1 MCVCAH
7 IKINSNS
14 HINYID
20 QKVEKKPSTPE
31 PSVPKTTET
40 PQPKITITVPAR
52 QTRSN
57 RTQSRCLYTGCTN
70 RTRADSYC
78 SDVCARKDKESSVV
92 SQGETKKQE
101 EPVKTSRKSRMK
113 TAAVSAGTTTADEKP
128 TARPTRGTTRRKSM
142 EDKQDSE
149 YIKEA
154 DDEAEA
160 SEKEE
165 EDDDEEEEEQEE
177 SAATTPDTPMSPSQ
191 MTEQENPVR
200 RNVIKNLSAILK
212 TIIDTALAEKSDL
225 FEGEEE
231 MDPIA
236 RAETLAKKIENTM
249 LEQLGDGQGKKQRT
263 CGEPYKSKF
272 RSLLYNLK
280 DKQNQVF
287 QMRVIT
293 GDLGPLE
300 LVKMSSEDM
309 ANPELKSMSEV
320 FRKTGLKNSVMKLD
334 NTPIIK
340 KTHKG
345 DIIMVPSK
353 DNDTHQTI
361 YAEQMESNPPVPPPI
376 TTATTT
382 TPSEESTF
390 SPTITTTTPSAD
402 GSKVD
407 PLDDILARI
416 GIPTQDDYTSN
427 KRGSLDTTG
436 TEYTKKR
443 KVTLDM
449 EELLGDEEEEFRV
462 EEVDTTELEKEKE
475 EEEEENAK
483 ETAQQTLKEEQEDAL
498 PKIWHGRV
506 NMPQVAEFEASAR
519 QIGGRILNEAEWEE
533 VLSPTMWIEG
543 RIPSDRVTSYV
554 TQNQYSTSREI
565 VLLEIEPA
573 NAATT
578 TNSGGDGSQTLLKY
592 LDSRKR
598 YAVVGHNKTIVKDF
612 YLIPLYKTQDIPDC
626 LYVVRVEERKRTC
639 DLFLGVLVISKGLSI
654 AKPSSSSSSLPL
666 PMAHQPGYT
675 APPPPSQPHPL
686 PSQPISHYAPQQ
698 QQQQQQPQ
706 YGYGYAAAQSYNH
719 TNSYQPSSYQPSS
732 YQQQQPHQH
741 QPRQHSRFAP
751 YPTSGQQQQGHRNR
765 NNNNNSSYGY
775 NRPSY

>member
-1 MCVCAH
+1 
-7 IKINSNS
+7 
-14 HINYID
+14 
-20 QKVEKKPSTPE
+20 
-31 PSVPKTTET
+31 
-40 PQPKITITVPAR
+40 
-52 QTRSN
+52 
-57 RTQSRCLYTGCTN
+57 
-70 RTRADSYC
+70 
-78 SDVCARKDKESSVV
+78 
-92 SQGETKKQE
+92 
-101 EPVKTSRKSRMK
+101 MK
-113 TAAVSAGTTTADEKP
+113 TAAVSAAGTADEKP
-128 TARPTRGTTRRKSM
+128 LLTRSTRGTRRKST
-142 EDKQDSE
+142 EDDKQDSE
-149 YIKEA
+149 YIKEEEEEEE

-165 EDDDEEEEEQEE
+165 EGEE
-177 SAATTPDTPMSPSQ
+177 STATTPDTPMSPSQ

-225 FEGEEE
+225 FEGGGAEE

-249 LEQLGDGQGKKQRT
+249 LEQLGDGGQGKKNKQRT

-293 GDLGPLE
+293 GDLSPLE

-309 ANPELKSMSEV
+309 ANPELKSMSEI

-361 YAEQMESNPPVPPPI
+361 YAEQMESSTHHNDPPPI
-376 TTATTT
+376 TTTTSSTST
-382 TPSEESTF
+382 TREESTF
-390 SPTITTTTPSAD
+390 SPTITTTTTTTPTPTTSVD

-416 GIPTQDDYTSN
+416 GIPTQDDYTNN
-427 KRGSLDTTG
+427 KRGSSLDANG

-462 EEVDTTELEKEKE
+462 EEVDTTELEKEEEKQKE
-475 EEEEENAK
+475 EEVKVENGKQQTMEEE
-483 ETAQQTLKEEQEDAL
+483 EDAL

-543 RIPSDRVTSYV
+543 RIPFDRVTSYV

-565 VLLEIEPA
+565 VLLEIEP
-573 NAATT
+573 TS
-578 TNSGGDGSQTLLKY
+578 NSSGSQTLLKY

-639 DLFLGVLVISKGLSI
+639 DLFLGVLVISKGLSVV
-654 AKPSSSSSSLPL
+654 AKPSSVPL
-666 PMAHQPGYT
+666 PIAPHQPTPGYNASNYT
-675 APPPPSQPHPL
+675 TP
-686 PSQPISHYAPQQ
+686 
-698 QQQQQQPQ
+698 QQPQ

-719 TNSYQPSSYQPSS
+719 TNSYQPSSYQ
-732 YQQQQPHQH
+732 QQQQQHQQHQQH
-741 QPRQHSRFAP
+741 QPRHHSRFAP
-751 YPTSGQQQQGHRNR
+751 YPSPGQQQGHRNR
-765 NNNNNSSYGY
+765 NNKSSYGY
-775 NRPSY
+775 RPSY

>member
-1 MCVCAH
+1 MKSA
-7 IKINSNS
+7 
-14 HINYID
+14 
-20 QKVEKKPSTPE
+20 
-31 PSVPKTTET
+31 
-40 PQPKITITVPAR
+40 A
-52 QTRSN
+52 
-57 RTQSRCLYTGCTN
+57 QSI
-70 RTRADSYC
+70 
-78 SDVCARKDKESSVV
+78 
-92 SQGETKKQE
+92 
-101 EPVKTSRKSRMK
+101 
-113 TAAVSAGTTTADEKP
+113 GTTVDEQP
-128 TARPTRGTTRRKSM
+128 TTRPSRSTRRKSV

-149 YIKEA
+149 YVKEEEEEEE
-154 DDEAEA
+154 EAQV

-165 EDDDEEEEEQEE
+165 EEEEEEEEE

-212 TIIDTALAEKSDL
+212 TIIDTAIAENTEL

-231 MDPIA
+231 IDSITK
-236 RAETLAKKIENTM
+236 AETLAKLIENTM

-293 GDLGPLE
+293 GDLSPLE

-361 YAEQMESNPPVPPPI
+361 YAEQMETSHANDPVL
-376 TTATTT
+376 TTT
-382 TPSEESTF
+382 TSEETTTTSTL
-390 SPTITTTTPSAD
+390 SPTTITTPTE

-416 GIPTQDDYTSN
+416 GIPTQDDYTNN
-427 KRGSLDTTG
+427 KRGSLDTNG
-436 TEYTKKR
+436 AEYTKKR

-449 EELLGDEEEEFRV
+449 EELLGDDEEEFRV
-462 EEVDTTELEKEKE
+462 EEVDTTELLAPQEEEKEKE
-475 EEEEENAK
+475 TN
-483 ETAQQTLKEEQEDAL
+483 EEQLQLQEEKDSL
-498 PKIWHGRV
+498 PDIWHGRI

-543 RIPSDRVTSYV
+543 RIPSERVTSYV

-565 VLLEIEPA
+565 VLLEIEPT
-573 NAATT
+573 AAT
-578 TNSGGDGSQTLLKY
+578 NLDESQTLLKY

-626 LYVVRVEERKRTC
+626 LYVVRVEERKRKC
-639 DLFLGVLVISKGLSI
+639 DLFLGVLVIAKGLV
-654 AKPSSSSSSLPL
+654 AKPSPVVDLPIAQPIPQ
-666 PMAHQPGYT
+666 PMAPPIPQPMSQPMSQPVPGYS
-675 APPPPSQPHPL
+675 APPPL
-686 PSQPISHYAPQQ
+686 PAA
-698 QQQQQQPQ
+698 QQPQ
-706 YGYGYAAAQSYNH
+706 YGYGYAASQSYNN
-719 TNSYQPSSYQPSS
+719 TNSYQPSS
-732 YQQQQPHQH
+732 YQQQQQQQQQQQPQQQH
-741 QPRQHSRFAP
+741 RQHSRFAP
-751 YPTSGQQQQGHRNR
+751 YQSGQGQQRNR
-765 NNNNNSSYGY
+765 NNKNSSYGSSHY
-775 NRPSY
+775 RPSY